1 MVLVVP
7 HRMHHI
13 LKLFNCQ
20 VHLSY
25 AHAAAIS
32 VATLTKALVKLRMD
46 LWLMRVHAYAQISS
60 STCQVTWQDI

>member
-7 HRMHHI
+7 HRMHYI

-32 VATLTKALVKLRMD
+32 VATLTKALLKIQIGFL
-46 LWLMRVHAYAQISS
+46 LMRKHAYE
-60 STCQVTWQDI
+60 

>member
-1 MVLVVP
+1 MVLIVP
-7 HRMHHI
+7 HRMHYI

-32 VATLTKALVKLRMD
+32 VATLTKALLKRQLGF
-46 LWLMRVHAYAQISS
+46 LLMSKHAYE
-60 STCQVTWQDI
+60 

>member
-7 HRMHHI
+7 HRMHYI

-25 AHAAAIS
+25 AHIAAIS
-32 VATLTKALVKLRMD
+32 VATLTKALLKIQNCFL
-46 LWLMRVHAYAQISS
+46 LMRKHAYE
-60 STCQVTWQDI
+60 